1 MAEKTISVGGLDNW
15 NNELCSAYQ
24 FTYNESKT
32 KVINARCKVCFNE
45 IEFLKKMLPG
55 RDRLTLDAMN
65 YAENG
70 TRNTLKPNFEKHIK
84 HKFHLVAYEKK
95 IGTPVDIRQNTL
107 KNVSVLESAI
117 KQCELLMRTAFHV
130 GLNEHPFTQFP
141 RVLDLQIANGLDI
154 SLAYSDDDK
163 SCIAFMH
170 LLAMK

>member
-45 IEFLKKMLPG
+45 IEFLKKMFPG

-84 HKFHLVAYEKK
+84 HKFHLAAYGKK
-95 IGTPVDIRQNTL
+95 IAKPVDIHQNTL
-107 KNVSVLESAI
+107 KNVSGLESAI

-130 GLNEHPFTQFP
+130 GLNEHPFAQFP
-141 RVLDLQIANGLDI
+141 RVLDLQIANGLNI
-154 SLAYSDDDK
+154 GLAYSDDK